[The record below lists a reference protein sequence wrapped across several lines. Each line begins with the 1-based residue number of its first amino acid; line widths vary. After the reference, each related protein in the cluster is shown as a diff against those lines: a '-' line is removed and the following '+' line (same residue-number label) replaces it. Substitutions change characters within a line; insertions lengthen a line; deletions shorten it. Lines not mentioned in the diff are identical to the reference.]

1 MDKILNRRIKKE
13 AVNSARTRTE
23 KEAAQ
28 LEYSIT
34 AKEVKK
40 NIKKDKEKYLM
51 ELAERAEKA
60 AQSGHTRVLYQ
71 TTKLISGQKNT
82 TMATVK
88 DANGNTIFDKE
99 AQNKRWMEHFEVC
112 SIDPHQTTHQI
123 FFQPGRTYRSA
134 ANHLPEKRL
143 QKLLNSYMLTR
154 PQDQM
159 QYHQRH

>member
-1 MDKILNRRIKKE
+1 MTRRIKKE

-28 LEYSIT
+28 LEYSIA

-40 NIKKDKEKYLM
+40 NIKKYKEKYLT
-51 ELAERAEKA
+51 ELAERAGKA

-71 TTKLISGQKNT
+71 TTTLISGQKNT

-99 AQNKRWMEHFEVC
+99 AQNKRWMERFEGLLNRL
-112 SIDPHQTTHQI
+112 PPNNLI
-123 FFQPGRTYRSA
+123 FCKPGRIYRSA

-143 QKLLNSYMLTR
+143 QKLLNSYVLTR

-159 QYHQRH
+159 QYHQMH